1 MTLNGRWLETSCF
14 FHVVTTLGR
23 HFSGLKSSNIF
34 TIDFFLKIDADKTTK
49 LKDLHQSLRLVIDLP
64 KSHSAISSFA
74 ADLALASAAA
84 SVDQ

>member
-14 FHVVTTLGR
+14 FHVVTALGR
-23 HFSGLKSSNIF
+23 HFSGGLKSSNIF
-34 TIDFFLKIDADKTTK
+34 TIDFFKIDADKTTK

-74 ADLALASAAA
+74 AVLAGAAA